1 MEVRG
6 DVLLAILGMAL
17 VTYACRA
24 GGYAILR
31 SVRPPAFVDAMLRHL
46 PGALFMAYVAPP
58 LLNGGVAAWIG
69 GGAVVATQLLTRD
82 MGLAIVA
89 GVAGVWGAQ
98 ALSLSW

>member
-1 MEVRG
+1 MELRG

-31 SVRPPAFVDAMLRHL
+31 TVRPPAFVDAMLRHL

-58 LLNGGVAAWIG
+58 LLNGGLAAGIG
-69 GGAVVATQLLTRD
+69 AAAVVATQVLTRD

-98 ALSLSW
+98 ALLP